1 MTDKEKIRAEIERLI
16 VPTSRDLTF
25 ADSISNRT
33 LQKVLKII
41 DHIPDNEDSDD
52 LETFARS
59 AVFNHPHQFDLK
71 SEFGIDADIELYT
84 PDDMFE
90 AVIKGAHWQHEQM
103 MKNAVMETTVMVDC
117 DGDGIETPYA
127 IATENS
133 LRLAEISDADFQ
145 SWLMD
150 VANGLQPWAITVVQ
164 ALPASVLMLM
174 MGQ

>member
-117 DGDGIETPYA
+117 DGDGIETPYEEWLTLEN
-127 IATENS
+127 TEIPS
-133 LRLAEISDADFQ
+133 LPENIDLKDGDKVKIIIIKE
-145 SWLMD
+145 
-150 VANGLQPWAITVVQ
+150 NEE
-164 ALPASVLMLM
+164 
-174 MGQ
+174 